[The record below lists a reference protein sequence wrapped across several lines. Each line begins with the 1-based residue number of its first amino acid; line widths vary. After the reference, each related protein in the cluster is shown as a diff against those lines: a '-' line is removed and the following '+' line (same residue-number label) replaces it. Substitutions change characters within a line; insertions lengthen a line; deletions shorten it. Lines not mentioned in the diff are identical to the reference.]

1 MTNANLAEIRAKI
14 ERQHE
19 GDERQLEVIFSDSPR
34 LIVEAPAGYGKTT
47 TMISRIAYLFASG
60 SIPNPK
66 RILGLTFSVNAA
78 LKVKR
83 DVAEKLPALLGTQN
97 SPVSLGEKV
106 TVTNYHGFCKGV
118 LKKYGYLIADAL
130 RKDVNLFKALEDNKI
145 SERPELST
153 ALIPTEIE
161 QLIAM
166 ATAIKEAHVP
176 DASTIQAYNEIVIRK
191 LLPLDYITHNAV
203 ILFVLEIF
211 DRFTEVKKFYQ
222 SYYPLIVV
230 DEFQDTNCIAWKLLE
245 SIIIQDRTQLV
256 FLGDPLQRIYGFIG
270 ALPNIMA
277 TVTGQYNMSHVAL
290 SKNYRFRHNPEMLK
304 LDKNIRANA
313 AASFMPM
320 ISDNDVARLP
330 AFWGSTQQDEAQKII
345 AKVQS
350 LIADSTDRVTIL
362 FRARGRNAE
371 IVEEKLSN
379 HNVPYFYGMFTDEDH
394 EYVDFHI
401 KCQDMFVRK
410 FGKSKTITNKALN
423 AFSDNVKTAYTST
436 TGKTVDSLLRLLD
449 ALVKKVSV
457 DYADLVSEDKYEL
470 LLDIFENRQIKQ
482 AMEYVDAQVIL
493 STVHGAKGLEWDYV
507 ILADLERW
515 VFPSYICGD
524 CPNKFTPAIQRRC
537 QVPNPHPPTYCQLPN
552 PLPAAFREA
561 MLDELS
567 VFYVGI
573 TRARKQVYV
582 SASAKRYNAQGDEKQ
597 SSFSCLSMID
607 GVTTV
612 NAEAWTTAH

>member
-1 MTNANLAEIRAKI
+1 MPNANLADIRAYI
-14 ERQHE
+14 DRLHE

-83 DVAEKLPALLGTQN
+83 DVADKLPALLGTQN
-97 SPVSLGEKV
+97 SPVALGEKV
-106 TVTNYHGFCKGV
+106 TVTNFHGFCKGV
-118 LKKYGYLIADAL
+118 LKKYGYLVADAL
-130 RKDVNLFKALEDNKI
+130 RKDINLFRALGKI
-145 SERPELST
+145 KNSRGEIASEWKNTEKLLSFEEQET
-153 ALIPTEIE
+153 VNNIDTSIE
-161 QLIAM
+161 NGHMPGAEEM
-166 ATAIKEAHVP
+166 
-176 DASTIQAYNEIVIRK
+176 QAYFTIIRK

-203 ILFVLEIF
+203 ILFVLDIF
-211 DRFTEVKKFYQ
+211 ERFPELRKFYQ

-245 SIIIQDRTQLV
+245 SIIVRDRTQLV

-270 ALPNIMA
+270 ALPDIMGMVA
-277 TVTGQYNMSHVAL
+277 REYNMTHVEL
-290 SKNYRFRHNPEMLK
+290 SENYRFRNNSEMLK

-313 AASFMPM
+313 AAVFAPT
-320 ISDNDVARLP
+320 IVGDDVARLP
-330 AFWGSTQQDEAQKII
+330 AFWGSTQQEEAQKIVV
-345 AKVQS
+345 KVQS
-350 LIADSTDRVTIL
+350 LIDNSSDRVTIL
-362 FRARGRNAE
+362 FRARGINAD
-371 IVEEKLSN
+371 IVEGELSACG
-379 HNVPYFYGMFTDEDH
+379 VPYFYGLFTDEDP

-410 FGKSKTITNKALN
+410 FGKSKIITYNSLQ
-423 AFSDNVKTAYTST
+423 AFAESVKTAYASA

-449 ALVKKVSV
+449 ALVAKVSV
-457 DYADLVSEDKYEL
+457 DYVDIQSEDKYDL

-482 AMEYVDAQVIL
+482 AMEYVDSQVIL

-515 VFPSYICGD
+515 VFPGFVCGD
-524 CPNKFTPAIQRRC
+524 CPNRFAAAIKCR
-537 QVPNPHPPTYCQLPN
+537 CQLPS
-552 PLPAAFREA
+552 PVPVGLRETV
-561 MLDELS
+561 LDELS

-573 TRARKQVYV
+573 TRARKQVFI
-582 SASAKRYNAQGDEKQ
+582 SASSKRYNAQGEEKQ
-597 SSFSCLSMID
+597 SNFSCFSSIN
-607 GVTTV
+607 GVHLI
-612 NAEAWTTAH
+612 NAETEQTTS